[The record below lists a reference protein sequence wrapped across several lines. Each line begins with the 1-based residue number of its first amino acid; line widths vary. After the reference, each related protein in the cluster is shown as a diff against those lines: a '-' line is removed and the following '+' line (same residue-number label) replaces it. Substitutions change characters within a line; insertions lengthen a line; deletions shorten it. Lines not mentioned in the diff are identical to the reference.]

1 MAILDTKK
9 LQEQIKSR
17 KFSNLY
23 YFYGSDVMQVEEWT
37 KRLIKAVSGDE
48 EDSVT
53 KLDGAELDISQ
64 LADEAE
70 LCPMFAEYNCI
81 RIHDLNLE
89 TQREDVRKGI
99 LKVLESVSAQTV
111 LVFDVTGFDIYG
123 GKTGKNK
130 KPTAKNKKIIDFITK
145 NGTVCCFEPKTPAQ
159 AATDLIAIAK
169 QNDCTM
175 ERPAAQL
182 LAVQCGCQSLRMAQE
197 MGKLCAYA
205 DGGEITEQMVQD
217 MVTPQL
223 ETTVYMLTNAIMQ
236 HKTAA
241 AMKATEELLS
251 LRVEMPYLMA
261 SVSGAMIDVQ
271 RACAARQ
278 TGRRAEEVA
287 RDFSYSFS
295 FVVENAFR
303 SSMQET
309 QAHIDHCLRLLCRA
323 EQQMHS
329 GAGDERVLFEKTIV
343 EMLRR

>member
-1 MAILDTKK
+1 MAILDSRK

-17 KFSNLY
+17 SFSNLY

-37 KRLIKAVSGDE
+37 KRLIKAVSNDE

-53 KLDGAELDISQ
+53 KLDGAELNISL

-89 TQREDVRKGI
+89 SQREDVRKGI
-99 LKVLESVSAQTV
+99 LKVLENVSPQTV

-130 KPTAKNKKIIDFITK
+130 KPTAKNKKIIDYITK
-145 NGTVCCFEPKTPAQ
+145 NGTVCCFEPKSAAQ
-159 AATDLIAIAK
+159 AAADVIAIAK
-169 QNDCTM
+169 QNGCSM
-175 ERPAAQL
+175 ERQAAQL
-182 LAVQCGCQSLRMAQE
+182 LAVQCGCQTLRITQE

-205 DGGEITEQMVQD
+205 NGGEITEQMVQD

-223 ETTVYMLTNAIMQ
+223 ETTVYMLTNAILQ
-236 HKTAA
+236 RKTPA
-241 AMKATEELLS
+241 AMKAAEELLS

-261 SVSGAMIDVQ
+261 SVAGAMIDVQ

-278 TGRRAEEVA
+278 AGRRVEDVV

-303 SSMQET
+303 SSANET
-309 QAHIDHCLRLLCRA
+309 QAHIDRCLRLLCRA
-323 EQQMHS
+323 EQKMHS
-329 GAGDERVLFEKTIV
+329 GAADERVLFEKTIV